1 MGGRGSKPKSEP
13 QDQLELPTPTAAQN
27 LSGKTVWSA
36 VHLRFRLPP
45 MVNAS
50 VAPYPHYA
58 HTVSWTSAGTGGNEQ
73 TRSLGHFL
81 KHLSLSLCAMLS
93 SAATRRFLS
102 ALASRHRVATAAP
115 SALRCFS
122 TDAPPLPTPPRA
134 PSEEQPRQQKET
146 SAGASPAE
154 PMRASEYDGSPRRQR
169 AGSRTTDGAGKY
181 EEEQARVLRA
191 ALPHVVSLRCAQAR
205 ASWLCAKIC
214 VSRSRVTFVVL
225 QVRMGW
231 SESAMIAGAR
241 DAGVSPA
248 IVGSIPRKEAA
259 LVEVNRRS
267 FVDWSEINAY
277 LTLFC
282 LILLK

>member
-1 MGGRGSKPKSEP
+1 
-13 QDQLELPTPTAAQN
+13 
-27 LSGKTVWSA
+27 
-36 VHLRFRLPP
+36 
-45 MVNAS
+45 
-50 VAPYPHYA
+50 
-58 HTVSWTSAGTGGNEQ
+58 
-73 TRSLGHFL
+73 
-81 KHLSLSLCAMLS
+81 MLS

-122 TDAPPLPTPPRA
+122 TDAPPLPTPPRG
-134 PSEEQPRQQKET
+134 PSEEQPREQKET
-146 SAGASPAE
+146 SAGASP
-154 PMRASEYDGSPRRQR
+154 MRASEDDGSARRQR

-191 ALPHVVSLRCAQAR
+191 ALPHV
-205 ASWLCAKIC
+205 
-214 VSRSRVTFVVL
+214 
-225 QVRMGW
+225 VRMGW

-267 FVDWSEINAY
+267 FVDSSEINAY

-282 LILLK
+282 SVLLR